1 MAKTKI
7 QNLLEKYADAGYC
20 TQLLKSGAPVVD
32 GVNQWYA
39 TIFVY
44 KPEHVEPLL
53 EEDYKRLN
61 GINSHAGFYDFFV
74 EDSIYSA
81 DISEELVG
89 IPYVGVVVAL
99 VSKNALSKT
108 NRLLKELEYRM
119 KTTFDYYQEDVD
131 TVRLANQASKLYQQV
146 LAVIRERRR
155 MNIYDGVWFEHPL
168 WLLGDDLATFLRQ
181 DLNAFRVVYVATWT
195 DRDALTA
202 SYISAMASIRPEE
215 D

>member
-1 MAKTKI
+1 MANIKI
-7 QNLLEKYADAGYC
+7 QNVLKKYTDAGYC

-44 KPEHVEPLL
+44 KPEQVEPLL

-89 IPYVGVVVAL
+89 IPYVGVVVAS
-99 VSKNALSKT
+99 VSKNVLSKT
-108 NRLLKELEYRM
+108 NQLLKELEYRL
-119 KTTFDYYQEDVD
+119 KTTFNYYQEDAD
-131 TVRLANQASKLYQQV
+131 SIRLANRANKLYQQV
-146 LAVIRERRR
+146 LAVIRESRR
-155 MNIYDGVWFEHPL
+155 MNVYGDVWFEHSL
-168 WLLGDDLATFLRQ
+168 WLLGNDLATFLGEEINDYRE
-181 DLNAFRVVYVATWT
+181 VYIPTWA
-195 DRDALTA
+195 DRDAVMA
-202 SYISAMASIRPEE
+202 AYISSLAVIHPNTM
-215 D
+215 